1 MCVLLLGFVWT
12 VCIVLIVW
20 IGSAMLG
27 QSCLFI
33 LFLGFVWAVWVV
45 CVLS

>member
-1 MCVLLLGFVWT
+1 M
-12 VCIVLIVW
+12 IVW

-45 CVLS
+45 RVVLIAIVVGSSLLALLVL